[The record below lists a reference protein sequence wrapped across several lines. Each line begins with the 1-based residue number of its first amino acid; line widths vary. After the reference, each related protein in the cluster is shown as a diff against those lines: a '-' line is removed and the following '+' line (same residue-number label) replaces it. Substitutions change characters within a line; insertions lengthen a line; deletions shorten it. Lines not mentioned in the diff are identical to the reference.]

1 MDLAARKARQ
11 LAHIQVRA
19 EIDLLGI
26 LGRLP
31 QPARGIAG
39 GLGEI
44 IGAQRDALGLQLRP
58 RPAPI
63 PGHIVLLQ
71 PVLQGLGLGHRRQEH
86 ARQRGGEDGATQ
98 PAPPMGQKVS
108 PACRPSTKALAI
120 VGVALGWMMY
130 WILGMRENH
139 GVTWAR

>member
-1 MDLAARKARQ
+1 MLASLR
-11 LAHIQVRA
+11 HIQIGA

-26 LGRLP
+26 LGGLL

-39 GLGEI
+39 GLRKIMGT
-44 IGAQRDALGLQLRP
+44 QREALGLQLRP

-63 PGHIVLLQ
+63 PGHVVLLQ
-71 PVLQGLGLGHRRQEH
+71 PVIQGLGPSNICQG
-86 ARQRGGEDGATQ
+86 RGGQGGRDDSSPTQ
-98 PAPPMGQKVS
+98 SASPMGQKVS
-108 PACRPSTKALAI
+108 PACRPSTKALGI
-120 VGVALGWMMY
+120 VGVALGWITY